1 MYIKGKNVKCC
12 LNKKNLCLVFRTR
25 MAGSRRTQETLIEK
39 IKKSTRN
46 IQQRWASK
54 MLQNPLDIFPIW
66 AYKVSKSAEHIEQR
80 RALKILQNST
90 AGYAVKLLLPFLL
103 KIVTAFNLKNY
114 KQ

>member
-1 MYIKGKNVKCC
+1 
-12 LNKKNLCLVFRTR
+12 
-25 MAGSRRTQETLIEK
+25 
-39 IKKSTRN
+39 
-46 IQQRWASK
+46 

-66 AYKVSKSAEHIEQR
+66 AYNVSKSAEDIEQR
-80 RALKILQNST
+80 WELKILKNST

>member
-1 MYIKGKNVKCC
+1 
-12 LNKKNLCLVFRTR
+12 
-25 MAGSRRTQETLIEK
+25 
-39 IKKSTRN
+39 
-46 IQQRWASK
+46 

-80 RALKILQNST
+80 RALNILQNST